1 MNRNQAEPDARKYS
15 TCHAQYV
22 AQSCITQTPGTRV
35 RRTRF
40 VIYVDLGK
48 KNPYQVYFYLY
59 NGLSSKLVPQAK
71 KTTAKRRYDSKS
83 CICRARE
90 MSKIFPN

>member
-48 KNPYQVYFYLY
+48 KIHTKYIFTFTM
-59 NGLSSKLVPQAK
+59 GS
-71 KTTAKRRYDSKS
+71 RRS
-83 CICRARE
+83 
-90 MSKIFPN
+90 